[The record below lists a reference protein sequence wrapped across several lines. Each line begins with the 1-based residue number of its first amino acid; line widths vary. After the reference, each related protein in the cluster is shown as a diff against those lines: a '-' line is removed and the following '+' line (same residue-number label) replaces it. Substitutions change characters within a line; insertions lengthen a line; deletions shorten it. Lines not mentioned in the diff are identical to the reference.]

1 MLDDND
7 FEDVTERF
15 VVSMVSASDENG
27 TEVFERCVSSKPS
40 NVTMNCVFGFC
51 RFLKDNDKK
60 WQYEQEEKEKL
71 WYAMKLFN
79 TLLILK

>member
-1 MLDDND
+1 MVKIPSRAVSLMLDDND

-15 VVSMVSASDENG
+15 AVSMVSASDENG

-60 WQYEQEEKEKL
+60 
-71 WYAMKLFN
+71 M
-79 TLLILK
+79 TI